1 LLTPIGNR
9 INLLIESSRLG
20 NRLIGDAALLLK
32 FSQFGIDLML
42 TGFPMNFLTAD
53 ENVEIALEIH
63 DVTAADADRCGLSI
77 WRTDI

>member
-32 FSQFGIDLML
+32 FSQFGI
-42 TGFPMNFLTAD
+42 GFPMNFLTAD